1 MPDTLHPP
9 LLEPTRFP
17 RGASVPTPHPV
28 PPAPQPVEPP
38 GGPFDEEDPV
48 NPEPG
53 VPVQEPPDEGDVPT
67 RLPGHPGRPVHVQRR
82 HSSRH
87 EHPGA

>member
-1 MPDTLHPP
+1 M
-9 LLEPTRFP
+9 
-17 RGASVPTPHPV
+17 
-28 PPAPQPVEPP
+28 
-38 GGPFDEEDPV
+38 

-82 HSSRH
+82 HSTRH